1 MLAFFPP
8 LPAGPPLGEAS
19 RAAWA
24 GGGWVV
30 AGREAPGPG
39 SAVAAVAARVR
50 PAGPE
55 PAQAAGLAARPRT
68 GPGSRLL
75 LCRPVRT
82 RQRRPPHG
90 RVQARNPA
98 AATLLRRG
106 PSSRRTRRRRR
117 RCGPWIKAAAA
128 WEEEDGGWQE
138 RRQRRGDYFSGSF
151 G

>member
-1 MLAFFPP
+1 MGRGDLAAPARRVRPFYGPGPREAYLCARLLPP
-8 LPAGPPLGEAS
+8 LPAGPRLGEAS

-55 PAQAAGLAARPRT
+55 PAQAAGLAARPRI

-90 RVQARNPA
+90 RVLGPQPCGGYPPA
-98 AATLLRRG
+98 ARPLIPAN
-106 PSSRRTRRRRR
+106 
-117 RCGPWIKAAAA
+117 AAAA
-128 WEEEDGGWQE
+128 AAAVWAMD
-138 RRQRRGDYFSGSF
+138 
-151 G
+151 